1 MCIWE
6 INWESKEELR
16 YGKSP
21 EQVQYLE
28 EKLQNLKSQQHTVR
42 QPVSLLRQKE
52 KQKRRKKEKNVFILK
67 PLRYNQKVF
76 SASVKLY
83 QNIFQR
89 INLFTCPRGHLCPE
103 NQHKIILSKLPKLH
117 SLNIN

>member
-6 INWESKEELR
+6 INSESKEELR

-42 QPVSLLRQKE
+42 QPVSLLRQEE
-52 KQKRRKKEKNVFILK
+52 KQKRKKSIYFETITLQPEGLQCFCKTLPK
-67 PLRYNQKVF
+67 
-76 SASVKLY
+76 
-83 QNIFQR
+83 
-89 INLFTCPRGHLCPE
+89 HLSE
-103 NQHKIILSKLPKLH
+103 NQPLYMSSGPFM
-117 SLNIN
+117 S

>member
-6 INWESKEELR
+6 INSESKEELR

-52 KQKRRKKEKNVFILK
+52 KQKRKKK
-67 PLRYNQKVF
+67 Y
-76 SASVKLY
+76 
-83 QNIFQR
+83 
-89 INLFTCPRGHLCPE
+89 LF
-103 NQHKIILSKLPKLH
+103 
-117 SLNIN
+117 